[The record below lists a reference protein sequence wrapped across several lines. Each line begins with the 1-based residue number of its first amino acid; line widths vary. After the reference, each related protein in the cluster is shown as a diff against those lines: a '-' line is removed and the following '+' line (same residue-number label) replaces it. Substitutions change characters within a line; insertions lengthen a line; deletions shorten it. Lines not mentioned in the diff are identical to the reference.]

1 MRFAGFTRDIAGA
14 LAAFDVVAFPSL
26 WEGTPLTVFE
36 ALAAGRPIV
45 ATDADGLSDI
55 LHHGQDAII
64 VPKRDAG
71 ALARAVVALLRDP
84 GRRADLAAAAEV
96 TGAAY
101 DIGVF
106 VRKLE
111 RLYELMDAT
120 RRITGRR
127 SVAEAD
133 LGFLSAHRRSASK
146 STNTT

>member
-1 MRFAGFTRDIAGA
+1 MAGRVRFAGFTRDVAGA

-26 WEGTPLTVFE
+26 WEGTPLTAFE

-55 LHHGQDAII
+55 LHDGRDSIV

-71 ALARAVVALLRDP
+71 ELARAIGALLRDP
-84 GRRADLAAAAEV
+84 ARRADLAAAAAV
-96 TGAAY
+96 TGAGY

-111 RLYELMDAT
+111 RLYELMDAI
-120 RRITGRR
+120 RLTGGGRG
-127 SVAEAD
+127 VATVAD
-133 LGFLSAHRRSASK
+133 LDFLSRESAP
-146 STNTT
+146 